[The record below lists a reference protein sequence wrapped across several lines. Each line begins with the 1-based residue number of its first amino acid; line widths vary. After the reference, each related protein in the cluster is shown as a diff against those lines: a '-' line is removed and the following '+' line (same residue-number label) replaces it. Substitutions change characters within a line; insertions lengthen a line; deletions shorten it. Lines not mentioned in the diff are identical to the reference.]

1 MSEGEKKDGAES
13 VEKAIAPRESAQ
25 GGSQGAARPD
35 GKGAFAAVVGR
46 LARPEELLSLDGRA
60 DRGEYWATYLVV
72 VLPLVALWGAAYG
85 IGVLSDYV
93 QTHAVCVSI
102 AGAASV
108 LANLAFLPV
117 MVRRARDL
125 ALPPWAALALTV
137 VCSLPYVKWLGM
149 IAVVV
154 LGCLAS
160 KAGDASR
167 AGAAK
172 LTPRLA
178 CLYWLVAVAI
188 ASMGAGR
195 LGYSLC
201 DDADKRMNKELRDF
215 DRSFDGY

>member
-1 MSEGEKKDGAES
+1 MSENEKKDGAEGGERS
-13 VEKAIAPRESAQ
+13 LAPQEAAQ
-25 GGSQGAARPD
+25 GGSQGAAAQPN
-35 GKGAFAAVVGR
+35 GKGVFAAVVGR
-46 LARPEELLSLDGRA
+46 LARPEELLSLDGCA
-60 DRGEYWATYLVV
+60 GRGEYWATYLVV
-72 VLPLVALWGAAYG
+72 VLPLVALWGIAYG

-102 AGAASV
+102 AGGASV
-108 LANLAFLPV
+108 LANLVFLPV

-137 VCSLPYVKWLGM
+137 VCSLPYAKWLGM
-149 IAVVV
+149 VAVVV
-154 LGCLAS
+154 LGCLGS
-160 KAGDASR
+160 KAGPAE
-167 AGAAK
+167 GGAK

-178 CLYWLVAVAI
+178 CLYWLIAVTL

-201 DDADKRMNKELRDF
+201 DDADKRMNKELKDF